1 MADETNTQKSSSE
14 EDIEF
19 VDTCFRQCHCT
30 TMVDCEYY
38 TVLEAREFIN
48 TDWVTEQLHGL
59 QRNTI

>member
-14 EDIEF
+14 GDIEF

-38 TVLEAREFIN
+38 TVLEARELIN
-48 TDWVTEQLHGL
+48 TDRITE
-59 QRNTI
+59 